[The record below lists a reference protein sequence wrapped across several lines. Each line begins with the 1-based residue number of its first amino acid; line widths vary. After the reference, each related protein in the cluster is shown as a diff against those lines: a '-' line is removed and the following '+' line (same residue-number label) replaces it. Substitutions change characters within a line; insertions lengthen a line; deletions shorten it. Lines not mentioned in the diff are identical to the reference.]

1 MAVKR
6 SKLSSSMRVSLT
18 IIVTAVV
25 ISLSWLNSSQ
35 ITHLTWRVF
44 TSDAPRCVVYDKPPR
59 TGSTTI
65 AGALRPCFKK
75 KGYESLPPG
84 PPRTWYSYMQRF
96 LEMDAHRRAAVGSHM
111 FVTAPEMQKL
121 RQECSTLLYISST
134 RPVAER
140 VLSVIKYETFS
151 GHGKRNITS
160 SLISKILRGVS
171 EEDLQKREYSLE
183 HYPYLRQ
190 QPVRFRPENKVSEH
204 DRIEPD
210 YVIRDTHFQHD
221 LEAILDALGCPYP
234 SEYHANEHTVVR
246 QRGDRGVVKTNSRA
260 ADRLLARVKRV
271 MVMGDFRYNQLLEV
285 AEQRNAAGLQLARQ
299 ISAMDGV
306 PLGYDN
312 MES

>member
-1 MAVKR
+1 MAAKR
-6 SKLSSSMRVSLT
+6 SNLSTFVRVSLA
-18 IIVTAVV
+18 VVVSAVV

-44 TSDAPRCVVYDKPPR
+44 TPDTSRCVVYDKPPR

-65 AGALRPCFKK
+65 AGALRPCFRK
-75 KGYESLPPG
+75 KGYKSLPPG
-84 PPRTWYSYMQRF
+84 PPSTWYTYMQRF
-96 LEMDAHRRAAVGSHM
+96 LEMDAHQRAAVGSHM

-121 RQECSTLLYISST
+121 RRDCSTLLYISST

-140 VLSVIKYETFS
+140 VLSVIKYETFP

-160 SLISKILRGVS
+160 SLISRILRGIS

-190 QPVRFRPENKVSEH
+190 QHVRFLPENKVPEH

-210 YVIRDTHFQHD
+210 YVVRDTHFQHD

-234 SEYHANEHTVVR
+234 SEYHANEHTLVR
-246 QRGDRGVVKTNSRA
+246 QRGDRGVIKANNRA
-260 ADRLLARVKRV
+260 ADRLLARIKRV
-271 MVMGDFRYNQLLEV
+271 MIMGDFRYNQLLKV
-285 AEQRNAAGLQLARQ
+285 AERQNPVGLQRARQ
-299 ISAMDGV
+299 ISAMDG
-306 PLGYDN
+306 LSIGYRN